1 MKDIDRYLLITG
13 LFLAAG
19 FICSRGVNYSTEF
32 LHQTGYVPFGLAA
45 CVIALGVMVFKFTRN
60 KSTNN

>member
-13 LFLAAG
+13 LFLVAG
-19 FICSRGVNYSTEF
+19 FLCSSGVHYSTEF
-32 LHQTGYVPFGLAA
+32 LHQAEFVTLGLVASG
-45 CVIALGVMVFKFTRN
+45 IAIGIMVFKFTRN

>member
-13 LFLAAG
+13 LFLVAG
-19 FICSRGVNYSTEF
+19 FICSTGVNYSTEF
-32 LHQTGYVPFGLAA
+32 LHQVEYLPFGLVA
-45 CVIALGVMVFKFTRN
+45 CGIAIGVMVIKFTRN